1 MTIPTS
7 RPRSSTP
14 SSRQSAAA
22 IPGTEEII
30 PCDTLLLSV
39 GLIPTVELAAKAG
52 SRYLLVNLV
61 ARRAR
66 NIAAAAQA
74 AGEPLDTKPVSMA
87 IDEVYDGR
95 LQVVHKE

>member
-1 MTIPTS
+1 MMLYPPMS
-7 RPRSSTP
+7 
-14 SSRQSAAA
+14 
-22 IPGTEEII
+22 
-30 PCDTLLLSV
+30 
-39 GLIPTVELAAKAG
+39 ELAAKAG

-66 NIAAAAQA
+66 NIA

>member
-1 MTIPTS
+1 MMLYPPMS
-7 RPRSSTP
+7 
-14 SSRQSAAA
+14 
-22 IPGTEEII
+22 
-30 PCDTLLLSV
+30 
-39 GLIPTVELAAKAG
+39 ELAAKAG

-66 NIAAAAQA
+66 NIAAAVQEFGGSSPIPIALHLDH
-74 AGEPLDTKPVSMA
+74 GRLDTKPVSMA

>member
-1 MTIPTS
+1 MMLYPPMS
-7 RPRSSTP
+7 
-14 SSRQSAAA
+14 
-22 IPGTEEII
+22 
-30 PCDTLLLSV
+30 
-39 GLIPTVELAAKAG
+39 ELAAKAG

-66 NIAAAAQA
+66 NIAAAGAG
-74 AGEPLDTKPVSMA
+74 GEPLDTKPVSMA

>member
-1 MTIPTS
+1 MMLYPPMS
-7 RPRSSTP
+7 
-14 SSRQSAAA
+14 
-22 IPGTEEII
+22 
-30 PCDTLLLSV
+30 
-39 GLIPTVELAAKAG
+39 ELAAKAG

-61 ARRAR
+61 
-66 NIAAAAQA
+66 AAAAQA

>member
-1 MTIPTS
+1 MMLYP
-7 RPRSSTP
+7 PM
-14 SSRQSAAA
+14 
-22 IPGTEEII
+22 
-30 PCDTLLLSV
+30 SV
-39 GLIPTVELAAKAG
+39 LAEKAG

-74 AGEPLDTKPVSMA
+74 AENGAKVIVVEKMPLDTKPVSMA

>member
-1 MTIPTS
+1 MDFRRVLPEATIYVYDNN
-7 RPRSSTP
+7 STD
-14 SSRQSAAA
+14 
-22 IPGTEEII
+22 GTA
-30 PCDTLLLSV
+30 
-39 GLIPTVELAAKAG
+39 ELAAKAG

>member
-1 MTIPTS
+1 MMLYPPMS
-7 RPRSSTP
+7 
-14 SSRQSAAA
+14 
-22 IPGTEEII
+22 
-30 PCDTLLLSV
+30 
-39 GLIPTVELAAKAG
+39 ELAAKAG

-66 NIAAAAQA
+66 NIAAAGVPTPPPAGRA

>member
-1 MTIPTS
+1 MLYP
-7 RPRSSTP
+7 PV
-14 SSRQSAAA
+14 A
-22 IPGTEEII
+22 
-30 PCDTLLLSV
+30 DLLKN
-39 GLIPTVELAAKAG
+39 GD

>member
-1 MTIPTS
+1 MMLYPPMS
-7 RPRSSTP
+7 
-14 SSRQSAAA
+14 
-22 IPGTEEII
+22 
-30 PCDTLLLSV
+30 
-39 GLIPTVELAAKAG
+39 ELAAKAG

-66 NIAAAAQA
+66 NIAAQA

>member
-1 MTIPTS
+1 MMLYPPMS
-7 RPRSSTP
+7 
-14 SSRQSAAA
+14 
-22 IPGTEEII
+22 
-30 PCDTLLLSV
+30 
-39 GLIPTVELAAKAG
+39 ELAAKAG

-95 LQVVHKE
+95 LHPWSEHKPGRGTSCADEWSRA

>member
-1 MTIPTS
+1 MLYP
-7 RPRSSTP
+7 PV
-14 SSRQSAAA
+14 A
-22 IPGTEEII
+22 
-30 PCDTLLLSV
+30 DLL
-39 GLIPTVELAAKAG
+39 TKVE

-95 LQVVHKE
+95 LHPSLKRKPDP

>member
-1 MTIPTS
+1 MMLYPPMS
-7 RPRSSTP
+7 
-14 SSRQSAAA
+14 
-22 IPGTEEII
+22 
-30 PCDTLLLSV
+30 
-39 GLIPTVELAAKAG
+39 ELAAKAG

-66 NIAAAAQA
+66 NIAADAQ
-74 AGEPLDTKPVSMA
+74 GEPLDTKPVSMA

>member
-1 MTIPTS
+1 MMLYPPMS
-7 RPRSSTP
+7 
-14 SSRQSAAA
+14 
-22 IPGTEEII
+22 
-30 PCDTLLLSV
+30 
-39 GLIPTVELAAKAG
+39 ELAAKAG

-74 AGEPLDTKPVSMA
+74 GEPLDTKPVSMA

>member
-1 MTIPTS
+1 MMLYPPMS
-7 RPRSSTP
+7 
-14 SSRQSAAA
+14 
-22 IPGTEEII
+22 
-30 PCDTLLLSV
+30 
-39 GLIPTVELAAKAG
+39 ELAAKAG

-66 NIAAAAQA
+66 NIAAPSQSP
-74 AGEPLDTKPVSMA
+74 GEPLDTKTVYKA

>member
-1 MTIPTS
+1 MMLYP
-7 RPRSSTP
+7 PM
-14 SSRQSAAA
+14 
-22 IPGTEEII
+22 
-30 PCDTLLLSV
+30 SV
-39 GLIPTVELAAKAG
+39 LAEKAG

-61 ARRAR
+61 AR

>member
-1 MTIPTS
+1 MMLYPPMS
-7 RPRSSTP
+7 
-14 SSRQSAAA
+14 
-22 IPGTEEII
+22 
-30 PCDTLLLSV
+30 
-39 GLIPTVELAAKAG
+39 ELAAKAG

-61 ARRAR
+61 ARH
-66 NIAAAAQA
+66 IAAAAQA

>member
-1 MTIPTS
+1 M
-7 RPRSSTP
+7 
-14 SSRQSAAA
+14 
-22 IPGTEEII
+22 
-30 PCDTLLLSV
+30 LLYPAMKDL
-39 GLIPTVELAAKAG
+39 LKHIN

-95 LQVVHKE
+95 VQVVHKE

>member
-1 MTIPTS
+1 MILYPPMS
-7 RPRSSTP
+7 
-14 SSRQSAAA
+14 
-22 IPGTEEII
+22 
-30 PCDTLLLSV
+30 
-39 GLIPTVELAAKAG
+39 ELAAKAG

-87 IDEVYDGR
+87 IDEVYDCCI
-95 LQVVHKE
+95 QVVHKEYYILGVQDPPEFF